1 MGSMRRRS
9 ILLAAGVAA
18 VSQAWKG
25 AAQTSLGTLTWVGAG
40 SLWIRELPDGRA
52 VKIMSAD
59 GLHSPRFSSSGR
71 WLAYRNRH
79 DKLSVVRSDGES
91 GASLEGEDTVWFP
104 RDDGLAVTRDGDVSV
119 FAPEDGWESPGMVLK
134 GAGLPVFAPDGER
147 FVFVRN
153 VGRVA
158 EKDGAPSAGQL
169 CLASVSAPNR
179 KPEVLVS
186 NGGNLRPYGWTHDS
200 KSILY
205 WCADDW
211 SASIWNDGVGLYSVP
226 VEGGPARK
234 LGVSTLVHDDI
245 VDLAPKSVGNQLAVT
260 SGDGRATWAGK
271 RIAVVDLKS
280 GFSRDV
286 TMEDIAAICPT
297 WSPDGRRIAYVAAPD
312 AEVAYRKS
320 MAGADIR
327 IMRRDGTVETKAV
340 TRDMKVAPGGGESA
354 HVFLHQRKIW
364 LLDASGTGQPRQLT
378 SDPRCRDE
386 EPLWSP
392 DGGHILF
399 GRMDYDGHASLWLM
413 ESSGGAPDEVCR
425 LQISDALGS
434 ESSWFGFYGYTD
446 WRDAFDW
453 RRHS

>member
-1 MGSMRRRS
+1 MRRRS
-9 ILLAAGVAA
+9 ILLAAGAAA

-25 AAQTSLGTLTWVGAG
+25 AAQTSLGTLTWVEAG
-40 SLWIRELPDGRA
+40 SLWTRELPDGRA
-52 VKIMSAD
+52 MKVVSGD
-59 GLHSPRFSSSGR
+59 GLHSPRVSSSGR

-79 DKLSVVRSDGES
+79 DRLSVARSDGQS
-91 GASLEGEDTVWFP
+91 GASLEGADAVWFP
-104 RDDGLAVTRDGDVSV
+104 RDDRLAVTRDDDVSV
-119 FAPEDGWESPGMVLK
+119 FAPEDGWKSPRMVVK
-134 GAGLPVFAPDGER
+134 GAGLPVFGPDGER

-158 EKDGAPSAGQL
+158 DKDDVPAAGQL

-186 NGGNLRPYGWTHDS
+186 NSGSLRPFGWTHDG

-211 SASIWNDGVGLYSVP
+211 SASIWNDGVGLNSVS
-226 VEGGPARK
+226 VEGGQARR

-245 VDLAPKSVGNQLAVT
+245 VDLAPKSAGNQLAVT

-271 RIAVVDLKS
+271 RIAVVDLKTGS
-280 GFSRDV
+280 SRNV
-286 TMEDIAAICPT
+286 TMEDIAAICPA
-297 WSPDGRRIAYVAAPD
+297 WAPDGRRIAYVAAPD
-312 AEVAYRKS
+312 AEVAYKKS
-320 MAGADIR
+320 MAGANIR
-327 IMRRDGTVETKAV
+327 IMRGDGAVETKVV
-340 TRDMKVAPGGGESA
+340 TRDMKVAPGGGEPA

-378 SDPRCRDE
+378 SDPRYRDE
-386 EPLWSP
+386 EPLWSA
-392 DGGHILF
+392 DGRHILF

-413 ESSGGAPDEVCR
+413 ESSGGAPVEVCR
-425 LQISDALGS
+425 LQISDALGN
-434 ESSWFGFYGYTD
+434 ETSWFGFYGYTD

-453 RRHS
+453 RWHS

>member
-1 MGSMRRRS
+1 
-9 ILLAAGVAA
+9 
-18 VSQAWKG
+18 
-25 AAQTSLGTLTWVGAG
+25 
-40 SLWIRELPDGRA
+40 
-52 VKIMSAD
+52 
-59 GLHSPRFSSSGR
+59 
-71 WLAYRNRH
+71 
-79 DKLSVVRSDGES
+79 
-91 GASLEGEDTVWFP
+91 
-104 RDDGLAVTRDGDVSV
+104 
-119 FAPEDGWESPGMVLK
+119 MVLK
-134 GAGLPVFAPDGER
+134 GAGLPVFGPDGER

-234 LGVSTLVHDDI
+234 LGVSTLVHDDV
-245 VDLAPKSVGNQLAVT
+245 VDLAPEFAGNQLAVT

-271 RIAVVDLKS
+271 RIAVVDLKTGS
-280 GFSRDV
+280 LRNV
-286 TMEDIAAICPT
+286 TTEDNAAICPA
-297 WSPDGRRIAYVAAPD
+297 WSPDGQRIAYVAAPD

-320 MAGADIR
+320 IAGSNIR
-327 IMRRDGTVETKAV
+327 IMTGDGTVETKVV
-340 TRDMKVAPGGGESA
+340 TRDTKVAPGGGEAA

-364 LLDASGTGQPRQLT
+364 LLDPGGTGQPRQLT
-378 SDPRCRDE
+378 TDPRYRDE
-386 EPLWSP
+386 EPFWSA
-392 DGGHILF
+392 DGGQILF
-399 GRMDYDGHASLWLM
+399 GRMDYDGHTSLWLM
-413 ESSGGAPDEVCR
+413 ERSGTAPKQVCR
-425 LQISDALGS
+425 LQIFDGLGN
-434 ESSWFGFYGYTD
+434 EDSWFGFYGYTD

-453 RRHS
+453 RRPS